1 METPP
6 KEKKLIVLVEDEQI
20 IADLLEAKLV
30 KSGYLVKTAHDGA
43 KGLDLIRNFQP
54 DLVLLDMLLPK
65 LDGFGV
71 LENLYAE
78 KILPSLPI
86 IIISNSGQP
95 FETERALALGVRD
108 YLVKINFDPNDV
120 LEKVG
125 RVLSSEAER
134 PNAPPAGNIG
144 RAGDA
149 SRGQILIVEDDLLLV
164 DLLSRKFCQR
174 DYSVSIAND
183 VRQARAILE
192 KKPIALI
199 LLDIVLPGM
208 DGFAFL
214 AEIKATDKWK
224 GIPVVIISN
233 LGQTEEVERGLK
245 AGATDYIIKAHTNP
259 GEIVMK
265 VDSLLAPR
273 VAKNKRRRK

>member
-6 KEKKLIVLVEDEQI
+6 KGKKLIVLVEDEQI
-20 IADLLEAKLV
+20 IADLLEAKLA

-43 KGLDLIRNFQP
+43 QGLELIKNFQP

-95 FETERALALGVRD
+95 FETDRALALGVRD

-120 LEKVG
+120 LEKVS
-125 RVLSSEAER
+125 RVLGSEAER
-134 PNAPPAGNIG
+134 SNVLPGGSAGP
-144 RAGDA
+144 AGDA
-149 SRGQILIVEDDLLLV
+149 GRGQIMIVEDDLLLV
-164 DLLSRKFCQR
+164 DLLSRKFRQQN
-174 DYSVSIAND
+174 YSVSAASD

-192 KKPIALI
+192 KKLIALI

-214 AEIKATDKWK
+214 AEIKASEKWK
-224 GIPVVIISN
+224 NIPVVIISN

-259 GEIVMK
+259 GEIVTK
-265 VDSLLAPR
+265 VDSLLTPR
-273 VAKNKRRRK
+273 AAKRMRQRK

>member
-134 PNAPPAGNIG
+134 PNAPPAGN
-144 RAGDA
+144 AG
-149 SRGQILIVEDDLLLV
+149 RGQILIVEDDFLLV
-164 DLLSRKFCQR
+164 DLLSRKFCQQ

-183 VRQARAILE
+183 IRQARAILE
-192 KKPIALI
+192 KKTIALI

-265 VDSLLAPR
+265 VDSLLASR
-273 VAKNKRRRK
+273 AAKDKRRRK